1 MTKKGLSDKRIS
13 EITGIPIQTLLR
25 WKKTRDGY
33 RIKLYRFLKMS
44 DESFLIENFGMSEME
59 FLKEILG
66 DKA

>member
-13 EITGIPIQTLLR
+13 EITGIPVQTLLR

-44 DESFLIENFGMSEME
+44 DESVLLRNFDMSEI
-59 FLKEILG
+59 EIFKRSLG
-66 DKA
+66 GKA